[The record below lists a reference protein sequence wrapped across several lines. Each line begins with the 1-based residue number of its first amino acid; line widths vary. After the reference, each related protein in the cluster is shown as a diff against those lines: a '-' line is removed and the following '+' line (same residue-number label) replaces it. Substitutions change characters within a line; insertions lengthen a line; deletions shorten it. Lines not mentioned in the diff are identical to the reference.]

1 MKPDERKLYRIS
13 ARVRARIDKLYVNVT
28 GQTIHPGDPL
38 ASIYSEAFASTIQN
52 LFDARRESD
61 KELIRDRLRK
71 WGVDDDQIKEIE
83 AAGKPTDHVT
93 LRSPYHGHVL
103 KKYQVEG
110 EYVEESAPLFDVA
123 DLTTVWIE
131 AKAYEADE
139 SLLKEGLPVRATT
152 EALPNRVFRGKVAFV
167 HPHLD
172 PATRTLLV
180 RFDIDNPDHEKR
192 PEVSLRPDMFA
203 TVTIDVPA
211 DQLGQEY
218 PSRDGRVLAVPEDAV
233 VFTGGPK
240 IVYRQ
245 EAPSV
250 FDAVPVEIGPLLT
263 RADGNGFYPVLKG
276 LAEGEKVVT
285 TGSYLLDA
293 ETRVSSAAGSI
304 YYGGGGA
311 VEVGGRLVRGG
322 AADHPRGR
330 GGRRQGEPGQAQ
342 HAGPAPRGGAKVLPG
357 PRDSP
362 RLDGYAGQA
371 AAQGTSRSSCAARTA

>member
-1 MKPDERKLYRIS
+1 MTRTS
-13 ARVRARIDKLYVNVT
+13 
-28 GQTIHPGDPL
+28 
-38 ASIYSEAFASTIQN
+38 
-52 LFDARRESD
+52 
-61 KELIRDRLRK
+61 
-71 WGVDDDQIKEIE
+71 
-83 AAGKPTDHVT
+83 
-93 LRSPYHGHVL
+93 
-103 KKYQVEG
+103 
-110 EYVEESAPLFDVA
+110 
-123 DLTTVWIE
+123 
-131 AKAYEADE
+131 
-139 SLLKEGLPVRATT
+139 
-152 EALPNRVFRGKVAFV
+152 
-167 HPHLD
+167 
-172 PATRTLLV
+172 RTLLV
-180 RFDIDNPDHEKR
+180 RFDVDNPDHEKR

-311 VEVGGRLVRGG
+311 SKSGAASAARVRPTTPEDEEADDRANLAKLSTPDRRLAEAQKFCPVRGTRLG
-322 AADHPRGR
+322 AMGTPVKLLLKGQPVFLCCKDCVKKANDDPDKTLAEVEKQKAEVPQAGNVI
-330 GGRRQGEPGQAQ
+330 EEAPGTRTN
-342 HAGPAPRGGAKVLPG
+342 P
-357 PRDSP
+357 SP
-362 RLDGYAGQA
+362 FPTQEEF
-371 AAQGTSRSSCAARTA
+371 